1 MHPQPFNY
9 SGPDSKLDMVRY
21 IAAVNYIPFYVFLVF
36 THVMRWPC
44 WCTKQWENVAH
55 VLHNNRIKFPKDF
68 LAIVLYTNM
77 AAVTSHENR
86 ELTSLLRSRLS
97 EYHATLFLSGARCV
111 TSRRTAVFTG
121 ASGI

>member
-1 MHPQPFNY
+1 MFDVLALGAWWTLVVFFWY
-9 SGPDSKLDMVRY
+9 FK
-21 IAAVNYIPFYVFLVF
+21 IFLVF
-36 THVMRWPC
+36 THVMKRPC

-86 ELTSLLRSRLS
+86 ELKQRVVLHR
-97 EYHATLFLSGARCV
+97 HLFCDDTITKIFLP
-111 TSRRTAVFTG
+111 
-121 ASGI
+121 

>member
-21 IAAVNYIPFYVFLVF
+21 IAAVNYIPFYV
-36 THVMRWPC
+36 
-44 WCTKQWENVAH
+44 
-55 VLHNNRIKFPKDF
+55 
-68 LAIVLYTNM
+68 
-77 AAVTSHENR
+77 
-86 ELTSLLRSRLS
+86 LTSVLRSRLS